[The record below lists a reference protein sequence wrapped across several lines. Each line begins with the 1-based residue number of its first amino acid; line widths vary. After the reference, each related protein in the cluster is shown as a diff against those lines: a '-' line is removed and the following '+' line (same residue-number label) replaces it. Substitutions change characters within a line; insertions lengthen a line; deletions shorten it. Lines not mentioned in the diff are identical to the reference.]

1 MKPKFFQSQDKFR
14 EWLEANH
21 KKKDELLVG
30 FYKVGSGKDSMAWSE
45 SVDQALC
52 FGWID
57 GVRKKY
63 DDQSYTIRFT
73 PRRERSTWSSINIA
87 KVAELKKKGLM
98 KPAGMA
104 AFEKRR
110 ESNSAIYAY
119 ENITELSNTFEKI
132 FKRNK
137 AAWKFFQEQA
147 AGYRRLCAHHVMT
160 AKQEKTRISRLKKL
174 IASSEEGKQI

>member
-1 MKPKFFQSQDKFR
+1 MKPKFFPSQDKFS

-30 FYKVGSGKDSMAWSE
+30 FYKVGSGKDSITWSE

-63 DDQSYTIRFT
+63 
-73 PRRERSTWSSINIA
+73 ERSTWSSINIA

-147 AGYRRLCAHHVMT
+147 TGYRRLCAHHVMT

-174 IASSEEGKQI
+174 IASSEEGQQI